1 MPFEQCLDI
10 KQTINSK
17 FKNIKINNEDS
28 KSITN
33 LIKFDKKN
41 KDGKVLFVLLY
52 EIGKS
57 KIDVEVPKKTIIESL
72 EFYRS

>member
-1 MPFEQCLDI
+1 MPLI
-10 KQTINSK
+10 KKTINSK
-17 FKNIKINNEDS
+17 FEKIKINSEDL

-33 LIKFDKKN
+33 LIKFDKKS

-57 KIDVEVPKKTIIESL
+57 KIDIEVPRKTIIESL
-72 EFYRS
+72 DFYSS